1 MPAGDVVAAADDGSL
16 THAAGIMVR
25 VQTPQAFRA
34 LPLLAAYRD
43 AEVEGFDGT
52 DTSACVQRFTDV
64 DVHVFPGAATNLK
77 VTFAHD
83 VRVAAHLLDG
93 GSVEP
98 LRGDDRLQ
106 QRAVGGQV
114 DE

>member
-1 MPAGDVVAAADDGSL
+1 
-16 THAAGIMVR
+16 MVR

-43 AEVEGFDGT
+43 AELEGFDGT

-93 GSVEP
+93 GSVEL